1 MTAQE
6 KMQRRNALRF
16 RASMQKWF
24 FMILV
29 ALILYRN
36 VAYFSSVLDFFS
48 MTFSDALLTPPGV
61 TGIGA
66 SPPGKQNEP
75 IGFQSQSDD
84 GMWSPTWSLVCI
96 VATCG
101 IVYIHRKNRK
111 QTWHPS
117 WARGCTR
124 IRNHFLPR
132 EDTQPRLCRLHP
144 RVNTMVAASLVR
156 YSCQSWRSQCLEST
170 RSVDRSGL
178 LSKEACR
185 QSHRWSRNRD
195 PSQRQEIQ
203 HLLRQRQSWK
213 D

>member
-1 MTAQE
+1 MLAYESLALMTAQE

-36 VAYFSSVLDFFS
+36 VVYFSSVLDFFS

-117 WARGCTR
+117 WGTGMHQDFASAIRLSTSTFPRARG
-124 IRNHFLPR
+124 P
-132 EDTQPRLCRLHP
+132 
-144 RVNTMVAASLVR
+144 V
-156 YSCQSWRSQCLEST
+156 
-170 RSVDRSGL
+170 
-178 LSKEACR
+178 
-185 QSHRWSRNRD
+185 
-195 PSQRQEIQ
+195 
-203 HLLRQRQSWK
+203 
-213 D
+213 

>member
-1 MTAQE
+1 MLAYESLALMTAQE

-36 VAYFSSVLDFFS
+36 VTYFSSVHDFFS

-111 QTWHPS
+111 QTPP
-117 WARGCTR
+117 AV
-124 IRNHFLPR
+124 
-132 EDTQPRLCRLHP
+132 LH
-144 RVNTMVAASLVR
+144 VGELLLDEAA
-156 YSCQSWRSQCLEST
+156 
-170 RSVDRSGL
+170 
-178 LSKEACR
+178 
-185 QSHRWSRNRD
+185 
-195 PSQRQEIQ
+195 
-203 HLLRQRQSWK
+203 LLRAAAQPEGRRRGLRGYTHQ
-213 D
+213 